1 MIDRALQK
9 QEAKD
14 VLRGAL
20 VSPYLFTLLYLVLD
34 LAMSGLDEY
43 ASLPARIAEVLQ
55 VEPWLAE
62 ELPPSLLQ
70 LSFPRLPAMF
80 ISILVLMLTITLN
93 AGVALYHL
101 GIRRGEETPYATLF
115 DGFGMAA
122 RVVTLGLV
130 QSLLIYLGSLLFIV
144 PGIVL
149 AYRYRFAMYNLLED
163 PSLSPLAAL
172 RMSAAQT
179 RGFKGELFVL
189 DLSFLGWGLLSACT
203 FGLLLIWVIPY
214 YRQTDV
220 GFFQTVKSIQG
231 IGAPPAGGEPFDP
244 FR

>member
-80 ISILVLMLTITLN
+80 ISILVLIPVFAAKNSAFAKFHANQGLI
-93 AGVALYHL
+93 
-101 GIRRGEETPYATLF
+101 LF
-115 DGFGMAA
+115 IAQFG
-122 RVVTLGLV
+122 LGLV
-130 QSLLIYLGSLLFIV
+130 LGLLGLIPYVGVVFSILMWICEVVLFALSLTGLIYAILGK
-144 PGIVL
+144 
-149 AYRYRFAMYNLLED
+149 AKE
-163 PSLSPLAAL
+163 LS
-172 RMSAAQT
+172 
-179 RGFKGELFVL
+179 
-189 DLSFLGWGLLSACT
+189 
-203 FGLLLIWVIPY
+203 
-214 YRQTDV
+214 
-220 GFFQTVKSIQG
+220 
-231 IGAPPAGGEPFDP
+231 
-244 FR
+244 